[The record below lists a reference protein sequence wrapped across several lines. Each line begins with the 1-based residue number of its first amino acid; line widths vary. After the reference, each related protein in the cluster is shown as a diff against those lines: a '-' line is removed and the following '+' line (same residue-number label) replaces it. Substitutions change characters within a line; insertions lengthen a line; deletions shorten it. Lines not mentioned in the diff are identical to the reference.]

1 MVLCTAEITRADS
14 LTDAALVAV
23 AAVRATLRVR
33 TADLL
38 ILPDLLRGRP
48 ALWVRAD
55 DGGRSV
61 VEHWPREHPCL
72 QVAVDGRRRVRPVR
86 PEVTTAVPVR
96 SAGAVIGALAVGP
109 RAGVRMGVSVARL
122 SELADVVGVSLDVV
136 HLRSELRRA
145 ESERDHQAVHDG
157 LTGLANRR
165 SFADRVG
172 EALGR
177 AAGSGSECSVLIV
190 DVDRF
195 KDLNDTLGHDV
206 GDELLRV
213 VATRLRGIA
222 DPPDLARLAAD
233 EFAVLVE
240 GAGCDDALALGR
252 RAVRLLGE
260 PIELAGLRL
269 SLATSVGIAC
279 HPWHGSQPHQLLQ
292 HAGLALEAAKAGPE
306 APVRLFD
313 PAVAQST
320 ARRWSIATALR
331 QAVEGRRFDVV
342 YQPLADLGSGRIAGV
357 EALLRWTH
365 DTLGPVSPSEF
376 MPVVEHVGLVDPV
389 TRFVLGRALEQLAA
403 WNDQGVELHLSVN
416 VSARNLLDAGFDRM
430 LFGLLEQWRVP
441 AERITL
447 EITESALVPEDD
459 RVQAAL
465 ERLSLCGLGLSIDD
479 FGTGYSSLAYLRR
492 LPVTEVKIDR
502 SFVADLLVRPRD
514 AVIARSILDLA
525 GRLDLDVVAEGIED
539 VRVLELLVE
548 MGCPQGQGFLL
559 SPPLPGDE
567 VPALVHA
574 RTALGARR

>member
-1 MVLCTAEITRADS
+1 LLDTALE
-14 LTDAALVAV
+14 AV
-23 AAVRATLRVR
+23 AAVRETLGVR

-38 ILPDLLRGRP
+38 VLPDLLRARP

-55 DGGRSV
+55 EGGCCV
-61 VEHWPREHPCL
+61 VEHWPCEHPCL
-72 QVAVDGRRRVRPVR
+72 QVAVDGRRTVTPVR
-86 PEVTTAVPVR
+86 PERMTAVPVHA
-96 SAGAVIGALAVGP
+96 AGVVIGALAVGP
-109 RAGVRMGVSVARL
+109 RLGLRSGVPAARL
-122 SELADVVGVSLDVV
+122 RETAEVVGLALDVV
-136 HLRSELRRA
+136 HLRTELLRTEA
-145 ESERDHQAVHDG
+145 ERDHQAVHDG

-165 SFADRVG
+165 SFAERLG
-172 EALGR
+172 QALGR
-177 AAGSGSECSVLIV
+177 AAAAGTDCGVLIV

-240 GAGCDDALALGR
+240 GAGCDDAVALGR

-260 PIELAGLRL
+260 PIELAGLRV
-269 SLATSVGIAC
+269 SLAVSVGIAC
-279 HPWHGSQPHQLLQ
+279 HPWHGSQPQQLLQ

-313 PAVAQST
+313 PAIAQTT

-331 QAVEGRRFDVV
+331 QAVEGRRFEVV
-342 YQPLADLGSGRIAGV
+342 YQPLAELGSGRITGV
-357 EALLRWTH
+357 EALLRWNH

-389 TRFVLGRALEQLAA
+389 TRFVLGRALEQSAA

-430 LFGLLEQWRVP
+430 LLGLLEQWRVP

-465 ERLSLCGLGLSIDD
+465 ERLSRHGLGLSIDD

-525 GRLDLDVVAEGIED
+525 DRLDLDVVAEGIED
-539 VRVLELLVE
+539 VRILELLVE

-574 RTALGARR
+574 RTGPGARR